1 MKRILLV
8 VFSLIL
14 ILCSC
19 ESNSSIKAL
28 EIGGVA
34 DSADGGNH
42 KSEYVP
48 WSAENLNVYSDNKVI
63 KTATITFNGNTYN
76 CVYDYTVM
84 KIYSKSAVH
93 KYKTSDAWFELNSE
107 SGEIMSYTNLGLGN
121 GALKQNECK
130 DISDNIA
137 DDYVDISACDVTIT
151 EKDDRYTFNYK
162 ISIAGVETSEYVRI
176 SVGKNGELKYFSKN
190 MLGVFSESETT
201 INKRILELVSEQAI
215 GVLEEKINSIYINFD
230 SYVIKSKIATEL
242 EDGSVAVV
250 YTVDVN
256 FSEETSN
263 DTIDHTSCRTAIIL
277 K

>member
-107 SGEIMSYTNLGLGN
+107 SGEIMSYTNLNLGN
-121 GALKQNECK
+121 GTLKQNECK

>member
-1 MKRILLV
+1 MKKILLV

-107 SGEIMSYTNLGLGN
+107 SGEIMSYTNLGSGN
-121 GALKQNECK
+121 GTLKQNECK
-130 DISDNIA
+130 DISDNLA

-201 INKRILELVSEQAI
+201 INERILELVSEQAI